1 MKHVMAML
9 SRVKFENKN
18 TPKTF
23 FFTRS
28 LCSLSFPL
36 AGQYSLVEP
45 DGSIRTVDYTADP
58 IHGFNAVVTKSGPTV
73 HAQSLVTKPIVAHK
87 PVLTHYEPHVAPV
100 AAPVVVASPAPYGK

>member
-1 MKHVMAML
+1 ML
-9 SRVKFENKN
+9 SRVNFE
-18 TPKTF
+18 TLQTLPSTHALF
-23 FFTRS
+23 I
-28 LCSLSFPL
+28 LSLSFCLLPF

-87 PVLTHYEPHVAPV
+87 PILTHYEPHVAPV
-100 AAPVVVASPAPYGK
+100 AAPVVVASPAPYGKCRSN